1 MALNTVSFKEK
12 CGTLINAIL
21 RTLIQKFLKHTSDAM
36 FKDALIKSNTNI
48 NTIQVFISISN
59 DPKLLDQ
66 DHYVSKYFN
75 LSISEAEHPSI
86 SLIMST
92 SNHIAQNIMLNMTS
106 I

>member
-1 MALNTVSFKEK
+1 MNTVSFKEK

-59 DPKLLDQ
+59 DPKLLD
-66 DHYVSKYFN
+66 HYVSKYFN